1 MTFDDNYRSQL
12 EVLEKALKSEG
23 LADVAES
30 LEDVKLSVKNNVLK
44 DMDTNKP
51 NILNDIELSLLSREV
66 PDKLVLYKS
75 LLNDPQLLSAIDL
88 LKDKQRYHAILSP
101 PSQ

>member
-51 NILNDIELSLLSREV
+51 NILNDIELSLLSREF

>member
-51 NILNDIELSLLSREV
+51 NILNDIELSLLSREF
-66 PDKLVLYKS
+66 PDKLVLYQS